1 MYMHVTLMGV
11 GPIYHNHVTKLIS
24 CVREMGEADSDTKN
38 LLNGLQKKRKSSW
51 IPRCWYIDCF
61 PCIKARYV
69 LSVMTFLGFCNVY
82 ALRVNL
88 SVAIV
93 QMTAKH
99 PHHNQ
104 RSIYFNCLSE
114 YIYLSY
120 YRSFDWTDA
129 EQGTVTQLSR
139 MYLRINNIQKP
150 QGGYYQVSSMAISL
164 HKSPEDGLQ
173 HDLEGNLCLALVYW

>member
-11 GPIYHNHVTKLIS
+11 GLTYPNLVTKLIS

-104 RSIYFNCLSE
+104 RLICCKCLSE
-114 YIYLSY
+114 Y
-120 YRSFDWTDA
+120 A
-129 EQGTVTQLSR
+129 
-139 MYLRINNIQKP
+139 
-150 QGGYYQVSSMAISL
+150 
-164 HKSPEDGLQ
+164 
-173 HDLEGNLCLALVYW
+173 